1 MLYFAKSFR
10 QPRPRFIRMIIK
22 RSHSAAIRDMAILAN
37 NVNPLGPRRI
47 SIIRRVIYVID
58 SKRQGIVETLDEI
71 AGDRHALFQRFWLR
85 VTNVILDV
93 RFHLPLVSGM
103 RFAHVDRQKIR
114 VIFVIVVNLRDIA

>member
-10 QPRPRFIRMIIK
+10 QPGPRFIRMIIK
-22 RSHSAAIRDMAILAN
+22 RSHSAVIRDMTILTN
-37 NVNPLGPRRI
+37 NINPLRPRCI
-47 SIIRRVIYVID
+47 SIVRRVIYVVN
-58 SKRQGIVETLDEI
+58 SKRQRVVETLDEI
-71 AGDRHALFQRFWLR
+71 IRDYHALFECFWLR